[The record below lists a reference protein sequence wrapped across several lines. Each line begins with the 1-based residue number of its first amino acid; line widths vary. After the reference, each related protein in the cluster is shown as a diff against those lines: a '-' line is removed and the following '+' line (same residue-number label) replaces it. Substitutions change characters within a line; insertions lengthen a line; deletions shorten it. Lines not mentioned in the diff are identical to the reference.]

1 MLPSPRQG
9 PGLLVLPTLLQVLLH
24 SVPARVLLQHRL
36 RLPDLLLPNVHLLP
50 SVVHLVRH
58 HVPAKVRLPPVP
70 VPDVHVLALPS
81 VVHVLRHHLPAQV
94 LHHLRVLP
102 LLLRRQDGRHR
113 VHPLPLHHHNVPQ
126 VLPGMPLLHR

>member
-9 PGLLVLPTLLQVLLH
+9 PGLLVLPAQLQVLLH
-24 SVPARVLLQHRL
+24 SVPARVLLQ
-36 RLPDLLLPNVHLLP
+36 LPELLLPHVHLLP

-58 HVPAKVRLPPVP
+58 HVPAKVRLHP
-70 VPDVHVLALPS
+70 VPDVHVLPS
-81 VVHVLRHHLPAQV
+81 VVHLLRHHLPAQV
-94 LHHLRVLP
+94 LHHLRLLP

-113 VHPLPLHHHNVPQ
+113 VHPLPLHDHNVPE